1 MRHIR
6 GHAEQDTQLAAAAA
20 ALATQ
25 RARSGQTHEDWHQ
38 GHQASVGDIGSKFQ
52 IYIDKKNTKC
62 SVADPGSGIGFFPDP
77 GSRTDPKLIFLRA

>member
-38 GHQASVGDIGSKFQ
+38 GHQASVVDIGSKFQ
-52 IYIDKKNTKC
+52 ICIDK
-62 SVADPGSGIGFFPDP
+62 
-77 GSRTDPKLIFLRA
+77 